1 MRKLKLFILILIG
14 ALVGISLVGFAYQL
28 TMEQRDRVA
37 YPAPGEIYQVGGI
50 DLHLDCR
57 GQGTPTII
65 LEAGLMSGSSSWMLV
80 HDELAAVTRT
90 CAYDRP
96 GMDWSEPINRVADA
110 EEVSERLYD
119 LLVEAKIEGPKVL
132 LGMSAGGVY
141 VREYYKNHTD
151 DIVGMVFVDSS
162 HEQQG
167 NRLPDVG
174 DGGFFD
180 AVLISCRLMQPIG
193 LIRIFNVLD
202 QFIEGFELDEPT
214 KNALLANLNQS
225 HSCASIYWE
234 SESIEGEER
243 DEAPSNSLGDL
254 PLVVLSQ
261 GEEPKAS
268 TQIGETLEQAMAQR
282 KVWDELQLELLGLS
296 SNGERYVALES
307 GHVIQF
313 NQPELVIEKVSELAL
328 QLRANLP

>member
-1 MRKLKLFILILIG
+1 MRKLKLFILIPIG
-14 ALVGISLVGFAYQL
+14 ALVAISLVGFVYQL

-65 LEAGLMSGSSSWMLV
+65 LEAGLISGSSSWMLV
-80 HDELAAVTRT
+80 HDEIAAVTRT

-110 EEVSERLYD
+110 EEVSERLYE

-141 VREYYKNHTD
+141 VREYYKNHSD

-167 NRLPDVG
+167 NRLPGMG
-174 DGGFFD
+174 DDGSFD
-180 AVLISCRLMQPIG
+180 AILIACRLMQPIG

-202 QFIEGFELDEPT
+202 QFIEEFELDEPT
-214 KNALLANLNQS
+214 KNALLANMNQS
-225 HSCASIYWE
+225 HTCGSMYWE
-234 SESIEGEER
+234 SVSFAGEVR
-243 DEAPSNSLGDL
+243 DDAPSNSLGDL

-261 GEEPKAS
+261 GEEPKAI
-268 TQIGETLEQAMAQR
+268 TGATLEQAIAER
-282 KVWDELQLELLGLS
+282 KVWDELQEELLGLS
-296 SNGERYVALES
+296 SNGERFVALES

-328 QLRANLP
+328 QLRTSLP

>member
-202 QFIEGFELDEPT
+202 QFIEEFELDEPT
-214 KNALLANLNQS
+214 KNALLANMNQS
-225 HSCASIYWE
+225 HTCGSMYWE
-234 SESIEGEER
+234 SVSFAGEVR
-243 DEAPSNSLGDL
+243 DDAPSYSLGDL

-261 GEEPKAS
+261 GEEPKAI
-268 TQIGETLEQAMAQR
+268 TGATLEQAIAER
-282 KVWDELQLELLGLS
+282 KVWDELQEELLGLS
-296 SNGERYVALES
+296 SNGERFVALES

-328 QLRANLP
+328 LLRANLP

>member
-1 MRKLKLFILILIG
+1 MRKLKLFILIPIG
-14 ALVGISLVGFAYQL
+14 ALVAISLVGFVYQL

-65 LEAGLMSGSSSWMLV
+65 LEAGLISGSSSWMLV

-110 EEVSERLYD
+110 EEVSERLYE

-167 NRLPDVG
+167 NRLPEIG
-174 DGGFFD
+174 DGDSFETILMG
-180 AVLISCRLMQPIG
+180 CRLMQPIG
-193 LIRIFNVLD
+193 LMRIFNPFE
-202 QFIEGFELDEPT
+202 QFIEEFELDEPT
-214 KNALLANLNQS
+214 KNVLLANMNQS
-225 HSCASIYWE
+225 HACGSMYWE
-234 SESIEGEER
+234 SVSFAGEVR
-243 DEAPSNSLGDL
+243 DDAPSNSLGDL

-261 GEEPKAS
+261 GEVPKAI
-268 TQIGETLEQAMAQR
+268 TGATLEEAIAER
-282 KVWDELQLELLGLS
+282 KVWDELQQELLGLS
-296 SNGERYVALES
+296 SNGERVVALVS

-313 NQPELVIEKVSELAL
+313 NQPELVIEKVSELVL
-328 QLRANLP
+328 LLRANLP